1 MILLKACQQ
10 GRRESRARKR
20 PAVRQR
26 DANHLITVDLA
37 FDYHQTDVGIPR
49 SCRYSARICA
59 FSLSKTPRA
68 RSAMSNPNY
77 NALQSSGSNAPPPRR
92 YDGSD
97 GGSKYETTH
106 GGHYGRYN
114 ECVSL
119 YCASA
124 DFATQA
130 PAPLYVQGC
139 FRHEPP
145 TLTDMVCRLQRAV
158 THLHQRHSL
167 DNGQT

>member
-26 DANHLITVDLA
+26 DANHLITVNLA
-37 FDYHQTDVGIPR
+37 LHCHQTDVGAPC
-49 SCRYSARICA
+49 SCRLSARICA
-59 FSLSKTPRA
+59 NSLSKAQRA
-68 RSAMSNPNY
+68 PLVMSNPNY

-106 GGHYGRYN
+106 GGHYGRCN
-114 ECVSL
+114 ECALL

-124 DFATQA
+124 DFATQV

-139 FRHEPP
+139 SRDEPSTP
-145 TLTDMVCRLQRAV
+145 TDMVCRLQHEV
-158 THLHQRHSL
+158 TRLHQRHSL